1 MEINEIIEK
10 LNLNMKYYIESYDA
24 LPKLNINE
32 LEDGPLKNVLEGL
45 ISQLHA
51 NNSIQMCKELV
62 ESELFANAV
71 KEGVIGVPMESMCA
85 YIVTKKG
92 ATPMIAKASKG
103 FLSDIINYAREHE
116 QIVFPYLIGLVTNDG
131 DVQNYY
137 TMLDRSLFD

>member
-137 TMLDRSLFD
+137 TMFDRSLFD

>member
-32 LEDGPLKNVLEGL
+32 LEDSPLKNMLEGL

-92 ATPMIAKASKG
+92 ATPMIAKASKA

-116 QIVFPYLIGLVTNDG
+116 QIIFPYLIGLVTNDG

-137 TMLDRSLFD
+137 AMLDRSLFD

>member
-10 LNLNMKYYIESYDA
+10 LNLNMKYYIESCDA
-24 LPKLNINE
+24 FPKLNTNE

-137 TMLDRSLFD
+137 AMLDRSLFD

>member
-24 LPKLNINE
+24 FPKLNINE
-32 LEDGPLKNVLEGL
+32 LEDSPLKNMLEGL

-71 KEGVIGVPMESMCA
+71 KEGVIGAPMESMCA

-92 ATPMIAKASKG
+92 ATPMIAKASKE

-116 QIVFPYLIGLVTNDG
+116 QIIFPYLIGLVTNG
-131 DVQNYY
+131 GNVQNYY
-137 TMLDRSLFD
+137 AMLDRSLFD

>member
-32 LEDGPLKNVLEGL
+32 LEDSPLKNVLEGL

-92 ATPMIAKASKG
+92 ATPMIAKASKE

-137 TMLDRSLFD
+137 AMLDRSLFD

>member
-92 ATPMIAKASKG
+92 ATPMIAKASKE

>member
-71 KEGVIGVPMESMCA
+71 KEGVIGVPMKSMCA
-85 YIVTKKG
+85 YIITKKG
-92 ATPMIAKASKG
+92 ATPMIAKASKE

-137 TMLDRSLFD
+137 AMLDRSLFD